1 MDTREAPVLIH
12 VYVTDDDGPFFEE
25 LPARKIDQDS
35 YELLSSP
42 GLALNLARGDIV
54 SIKDREAP
62 AVVLK
67 RGGNFCIQI
76 YADSIPQE
84 ELTLLENGV
93 VHELGGTLDGVF
105 EANLSFAVPARNGM
119 EKINDFFDRFRDRT
133 EIQWYYANIYKN
145 LADDEDETLLDWW
158 LES

>member
-84 ELTLLENGV
+84 ELALLENGV

-105 EANLSFAVPARNGM
+105 EGNLSFAVPARNGM
-119 EKINDFFDRFRDRT
+119 EKINNFFDKFRDRT